1 MVLFFSQDFKKIENC
16 ADNVKSSFGK
26 IASLA
31 VTGDA
36 GRSSQGSLL
45 ANGAKYNITW
55 NTVKQY
61 KVQWWATSKRN
72 SSSKLVAQMKN

>member
-1 MVLFFSQDFKKIENC
+1 LQLVGPYYDNSNSNRNSKNNNNNKMVLFFSQDFKKIENC

-45 ANGAKYNITW
+45 ANGAKYNIT
-55 NTVKQY
+55 
-61 KVQWWATSKRN
+61 
-72 SSSKLVAQMKN
+72 

>member
-1 MVLFFSQDFKKIENC
+1 MVLFLQDFKKIENC

-36 GRSSQGSLL
+36 GRSSQLC
-45 ANGAKYNITW
+45 NI
-55 NTVKQY
+55 
-61 KVQWWATSKRN
+61 
-72 SSSKLVAQMKN
+72 